1 MIESFD
7 TVIPAITGKK
17 KRKVWVYIPEEAAE
31 GDARFPVLYMMDGH
45 NLFFDEVTTY
55 GKCWGLKEYMEE
67 THTPMII
74 VGVDCN
80 HSPKNGRLSEY
91 SPFTFSEPSIGR
103 VYGRGKLFMEWLTGT
118 LKPQIDENYPTLP
131 ERENTFLGGSSM
143 GGLMTLYGMTAFNS
157 YFSRGAALS
166 PSVWVAPKRL
176 WRMFREAKIDPDTV
190 IYMDYGSEELGNHS
204 EMRPDFAQ
212 SVAVL
217 MCCGA
222 HVTARIIPGGTHC
235 EASWEKQIPF
245 FMNTLLYEG

>member
-7 TVIPAITGKK
+7 TTLPAITGKK

-31 GDARFPVLYMMDGH
+31 SDTRYPVLYMMDGH
-45 NLFFDEVTTY
+45 NLFYDDVATY
-55 GKCWGLKEYMEE
+55 GKCWGLKEYMDE

-80 HSPKNGRLSEY
+80 HGKNHGRLSEY
-91 SPFTFSEPSIGR
+91 SPFTFSDPSFGR

-118 LKPQIDENYPTLP
+118 LKPFIDAEYPTLP
-131 ERENTFLGGSSM
+131 ERENTFLAGSSM
-143 GGLMTLYGMTAFNS
+143 GGLMTLYGLTAFNG

-166 PSVWVAPKRL
+166 PSVWVGPKRL
-176 WRMFREAKIDPDTV
+176 WRMFREAEIAPDTV
-190 IYMDYGSEELGNHS
+190 LYMDYGSEEMGNHDD
-204 EMRPDFAQ
+204 MRTGFAQ
-212 SVAVL
+212 TAAVL
-217 MCCGA
+217 MGRGI
-222 HVTARIIPGGTHC
+222 HVTARIVPGGTHC